1 MQVCQVGLIFMLV
14 LEKCYAFN
22 LKTNMTALIFNLPP
36 FILLLI
42 MMTTFIL
49 GGLVMLCLVQKY
61 VTWLHFADHTDFGE
75 IFANSMSV
83 IFGFILAF
91 ITITVWQNYNNVSD
105 TVSKEANTLF
115 NMYRTIE
122 AYPPEVR
129 DEGQKQLKIYVQEVV
144 ETEWPLLA
152 KGQYD
157 LRAYQD
163 LKYFHDLII
172 HYVPKNNGELAAQQE
187 ELRLLSSYRELRR
200 NRVESAK
207 SLIDKPMWTAL
218 IFSAVLFLFFSSL
231 FKMRNLR
238 IHATMIALLG
248 TSISLIFY
256 LLILY
261 NNPFIGP
268 SALQSEPFERLLDY
282 YWVGQ
287 KTLGITK

>member
-1 MQVCQVGLIFMLV
+1 
-14 LEKCYAFN
+14 
-22 LKTNMTALIFNLPP
+22 MTALILNLPS
-36 FILLLI
+36 IMLLLL

-61 VTWLHFADHTDFGE
+61 VTWLHFEDHTDFGE

-129 DEGQKQLKIYVQEVV
+129 EEGQKQLKIYVREVV

-163 LKYFHDLII
+163 LRSFHELII
-172 HYVPKNNGELAAQQE
+172 HYVPKNNGELTAQQE
-187 ELRLLSSYRELRR
+187 ELRLLSIYRELRR

-207 SLIDKPMWTAL
+207 SLIDKPMWMAL

-231 FKMRNLR
+231 FKMKNLR

-261 NNPFIGP
+261 DNPFIGP
-268 SALQSEPFERLLDY
+268 SALQSEPFERLLHY
-282 YWVGQ
+282 YWEGQ
-287 KTLGITK
+287 KTLRITK

>member
-1 MQVCQVGLIFMLV
+1 MTSLIL
-14 LEKCYAFN
+14 
-22 LKTNMTALIFNLPP
+22 NLPS
-36 FILLLI
+36 IMLLLL

-49 GGLVMLCLVQKY
+49 GGLVILSLVQKY
-61 VTWLHFADHTDFGE
+61 ATWLHFEDHTDFGE

-105 TVSKEANTLF
+105 TVSKEANALF

-129 DEGQKQLKIYVQEVV
+129 EEGQKQLKIYVREVI

-163 LKYFHDLII
+163 LRVFHELII

-187 ELRLLSSYRELRR
+187 ELRLLSIYRELRR
-200 NRVESAK
+200 NRV
-207 SLIDKPMWTAL
+207 
-218 IFSAVLFLFFSSL
+218 
-231 FKMRNLR
+231 
-238 IHATMIALLG
+238 
-248 TSISLIFY
+248 
-256 LLILY
+256 
-261 NNPFIGP
+261 
-268 SALQSEPFERLLDY
+268 
-282 YWVGQ
+282 
-287 KTLGITK
+287 